1 MREDSVA
8 ARSVTAEQQ
17 GLPEQ
22 EDGWSLDRLRK
33 IGALALGYRLA
44 FVWLVFVGVA
54 SSMRRGELMRF
65 NMIRDR
71 FPQAARRLVDS
82 ASWLLVAGAS
92 LLAALGAWQQ
102 VQYGWGNHSTVVG
115 YPVVLG
121 MFPVLACMGVLALLA
136 LLQLVNVWRRP
147 EPLPVANANITAD

>member
-1 MREDSVA
+1 MHA
-8 ARSVTAEQQ
+8 
-17 GLPEQ
+17 
-22 EDGWSLDRLRK
+22 
-33 IGALALGYRLA
+33 
-44 FVWLVFVGVA
+44 
-54 SSMRRGELMRF
+54 M
-65 NMIRDR
+65 
-71 FPQAARRLVDS
+71 
-82 ASWLLVAGAS
+82 
-92 LLAALGAWQQ
+92 AALGAWQQ